1 MFWDAMPTEDDFLA
15 IKSFKMLHCLK
26 YNLYFVPAKPEIK

>member
-15 IKSFKMLHCLK
+15 RKSFKKLYCLK
-26 YNLYFVPAKPEIK
+26 YNIYIVPEKP